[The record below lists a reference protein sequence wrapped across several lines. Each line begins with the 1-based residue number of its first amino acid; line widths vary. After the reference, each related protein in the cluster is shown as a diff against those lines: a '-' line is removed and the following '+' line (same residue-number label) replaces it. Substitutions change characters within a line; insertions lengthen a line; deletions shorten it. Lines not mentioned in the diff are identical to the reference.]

1 MYSFSRKLMHIRQNY
16 SGLIEEEK
24 KQNLIW
30 GTLPDQISQ
39 LSSLKVLDL
48 SINYLEGEIPQ
59 SLSSLS
65 SLQVLNLGKNRF
77 SDFITTISATLFN
90 NLWPDSNISS
100 LAYLSSSPR
109 ATALSSTLLQCCL
122 IH

>member
-1 MYSFSRKLMHIRQNY
+1 MRHQGFHRGRIPHSAQTHPEKISKPFSPTSFFSLPREH

-77 SDFITTISATLFN
+77 SGIFG
-90 NLWPDSNISS
+90 
-100 LAYLSSSPR
+100 Y
-109 ATALSSTLLQCCL
+109 
-122 IH
+122 